1 MAAEDLFAGEDDVLK
16 LSRLLLEPEALDVLA
31 RTVEAVDL
39 LRGEGVPRTNVL
51 VVPLEVLVCEPVL
64 VERLDEGS
72 LLVGGHNQIV

>member
-1 MAAEDLFAGEDDVLK
+1 MAAEDLFAGEDHVLE

-39 LRGEGVPRTNVL
+39 LRGEGVSRTNVL

>member
-1 MAAEDLFAGEDDVLK
+1 MAAEDLFAGEDHVLE

-39 LRGEGVPRTNVL
+39 LRGEGVARTNVL
-51 VVPLEVLVCEPVL
+51 VVPLKVLVCEPVL